1 VSDIA
6 ADLQAASTQVA
17 ALVRDGL
24 LSALGGN
31 VSLRSGD
38 GFWITAAGRP
48 KHQLNNT
55 DWVHVDLDGRCRA
68 GEPRP
73 SSEWRVHATVYRA
86 RPDVG
91 AIIHGHAPAVLAWG
105 LGADRLPVVSTET
118 ALLGPVAVLDWI
130 EPGGGALADAVAS
143 ALSVSTRPD
152 AVLLR
157 HHGFVAV
164 GSLLAAAGVAA
175 RALEVSARI
184 ALDARVC
191 AAEVPE
197 LSPAVAEGLRRRY
210 RG

>member
-1 VSDIA
+1 MSDIA

-38 GFWITAAGRP
+38 GFLITAAGRP
-48 KHQLNNT
+48 KHQLNST
-55 DWVHVDLDGRCRA
+55 DWVHVDQNGRSRA
-68 GEPRP
+68 GDPRP
-73 SSEWRVHATVYRA
+73 SSEWRVHAAVYRA

-91 AIIHGHAPAVLAWG
+91 AIIHGHAPAGLAWG

-118 ALLGPVAVLDWI
+118 ALLGPVVVLEWI
-130 EPGGGALADAVAS
+130 EPGGDALAKVVAAALAVS
-143 ALSVSTRPD
+143 ARPD
-152 AVLLR
+152 AVLMR

-164 GSLLAAAGVAA
+164 GSQLAVADVAA

-184 ALDARVC
+184 ALDVRAGGTEV
-191 AAEVPE
+191 AE
-197 LSPAVAEGLRRRY
+197 LTPAVAEGLRRRY